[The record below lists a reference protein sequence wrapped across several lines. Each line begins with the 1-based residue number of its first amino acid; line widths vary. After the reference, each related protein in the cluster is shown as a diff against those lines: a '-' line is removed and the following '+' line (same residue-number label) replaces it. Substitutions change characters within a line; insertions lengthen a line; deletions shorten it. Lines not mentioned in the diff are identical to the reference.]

1 MISKVSS
8 VDHTLIPLEPEFMGT
23 LLAQGKE
30 ITEKVKSIYQIPLK
44 IEDSQEMNNPEITEL
59 DYILHLKKK
68 KKRPDW
74 TGQTGEVTC
83 TQGD

>member
-1 MISKVSS
+1 
-8 VDHTLIPLEPEFMGT
+8 MGA

-68 KKRPDW
+68 KMRLDW